1 MKDSPPKIFLRLF
14 KWICDREIHANVEGD
29 LLELFHENKKKKGT
43 KKAKR
48 LFVWE
53 VLRLFRPGII
63 KSLEGNNRLNY
74 YGLFKHN
81 VLITFRRL
89 RMDRLYSILN
99 LLGLALGA
107 AAFILLF
114 QYVQFENS
122 YDQFHVNSA
131 NMYRVNYE
139 YLTDGGTKGSIAGS
153 PPRVVSFMK
162 EKLPEVKSYTR
173 VNGNDA
179 GEFTII
185 LGDSKF
191 RERNGLFVDA
201 NFLEFFSFPLIY
213 GDINSCLSDKYAMI
227 MTESTAK
234 KYFGDENPVGKIVTI
249 DEITEPFTITGV
261 VKDVPLNSH
270 IQFDILATNELLNSL
285 WGGQIESWYRLGF
298 HGFIL
303 LEPDINIDTLKT
315 KFDKVFNRERGEA
328 NGNFTQKFSFQPISN
343 LHFNNN
349 FQFELNPE
357 KQGDKQT
364 TKFLLIIGYLILVI
378 AWINYVNLSTARA
391 INRGKEVGVRKTLG
405 ANRNQLIAQFIL
417 ESLIMNLM
425 AGVLALLIVFLGS
438 NFFYGLTGVGLTWS
452 HLLGLS
458 IWKHLLSIWML
469 GSILAGLYPAFVLS
483 SFKPS
488 SVLKSSS
495 FTVGSKGWL
504 RRLLVVFQFAASIA
518 LIAGTVILYR
528 QLNYMKNKDIGFET
542 NNVMVIRGPTRQDH
556 NRAFIDEL
564 STHSEVLDATLASRI
579 PGENTRGSDILYLKN
594 RTNDDEI
601 FADWSM
607 IGYDYFSTLGIKLLE
622 GRTFNPDFGT
632 DSLGAVLN
640 EEAVRLLGF
649 DTLSHILGKTLILSD
664 GELPRTVIGVVANV
678 NHLSSKYVVKPLI
691 MVLGDYAEYY
701 VIKYKNDYQSM
712 MSTAK
717 NLFQRIYPFDAFE
730 VFFLDEFYDKQYR
743 DEDRL
748 SNLIT
753 LFSGL
758 AIFIACLGLFGLAS
772 HNTLKRT
779 KEIGIRKVL
788 GASVKS
794 ILMLLSREFV
804 LLVVLAN
811 IVTWPVVYYFMKDWL
826 DNFAFRINIGLPVF
840 LFSGLIVLILAFLTV
855 TSITTKVARA
865 NPTDALRNE

>member
-1 MKDSPPKIFLRLF
+1 MESSPPKIFLRFF
-14 KWICDREIHANVEGD
+14 KWICDPKIHANVEGD
-29 LLELFHENKKKKGT
+29 LIELFQENEKKKGT
-43 KKAKR
+43 KKAKW

-53 VLRLFRPGII
+53 VFRLLRPGII
-63 KSLEGNNRLNY
+63 RTIEGNYRLNY
-74 YGLFKHN
+74 YGLLKHN

-89 RMDRLYSILN
+89 GKDRLYSILN
-99 LLGLALGA
+99 LLGLALGT
-107 AAFILLF
+107 AAFILIF

-153 PPRVVSFMK
+153 PPRVVPFMK
-162 EKLPEVKSYTR
+162 ENLPEVKSYTR

-179 GEFTII
+179 GEFTISS
-185 LGDSKF
+185 GDSKY
-191 RERNGLFVDA
+191 RESNGLFVDA

-213 GDINSCLSDKYAMI
+213 GDINSCLTNRHAMI
-227 MTESTAK
+227 MTESIAK
-234 KYFGDENPVGKIVTI
+234 KYFGDENPVGEIVTI

-261 VKDVPLNSH
+261 VKDVPMNSH
-270 IQFDILATNELLNSL
+270 IQFDILATNELWDSL
-285 WGGQIESWYRLGF
+285 WDGQMESWYRLGF

-315 KFDKVFNRERGEA
+315 NFDEVFYQERGEA
-328 NGNFTQKFSFQPISN
+328 NGNFTQKFSFQPISDM
-343 LHFNNN
+343 HFNNN

-357 KQGDKQT
+357 KQGDKET
-364 TKFLLIIGYLILVI
+364 IHFLSIMGYLILII
-378 AWINYVNLSTARA
+378 AWINYVNLSTACA
-391 INRGKEVGVRKTLG
+391 INRAKEVGVRKTLG
-405 ANRNQLIAQFIL
+405 AYRNQLIAQFIL
-417 ESLIMNLM
+417 ESLIMNFM
-425 AGVLALLIVFLGS
+425 AGALALLIVFVGS
-438 NFFYGLTGVGLTWS
+438 DYFYGLTEVGLTWS
-452 HLLGLS
+452 HLLDLS
-458 IWKHLLSIWML
+458 IWKLSLSIWML
-469 GSILAGLYPAFVLS
+469 GTILSGLYPAFVLS

-488 SVLKSSS
+488 TVLTSNS
-495 FTVGSKGWL
+495 FAVGSKGWL
-504 RRLLVVFQFAASIA
+504 RRLLVVLQFAASIS

-528 QLNYMKNKDIGFET
+528 QLSYMKNKDVGFET
-542 NNVMVIRGPTRQDH
+542 DNIMVIRGPTTQDH
-556 NRAFIDEL
+556 DRAFIEEL
-564 STHSEVLDATLASRI
+564 STYSEVLEATLSSRI
-579 PGENTRGSDILYLKN
+579 PGEVTRGSDILYLKN

-607 IGYDYFSTLGIKLLE
+607 VGYDYFSTLGIKLLV
-622 GRTFNPDFGT
+622 GRTFDPDFGT

-664 GELPRTVIGVVANV
+664 GELQRTVIGVIANV

-701 VIKYKNDYQSM
+701 VIKYKNDYQPI
-712 MSTAK
+712 MSTSK
-717 NLFQRIYPFDAFE
+717 NLFQSIYPFDAFE
-730 VFFLDEFYDKQYR
+730 VFFLDEFYNRQYR
-743 DEDRL
+743 SEDQL
-748 SNLIT
+748 INLIT

-794 ILMLLSREFV
+794 ILMLLSKEFV
-804 LLVVLAN
+804 FLVVLAN
-811 IVTWPVVYYFMKDWL
+811 IVTWPAVYYFMKDWL
-826 DNFAFRINIGLPVF
+826 NNFAFRINIGLPLF
-840 LFSGLIVLILAFLTV
+840 LFSGLIVLVLAFLTV
-855 TSITTKVARA
+855 SSITMKIARA